1 MTIKL
6 EPGENLL
13 NIKLKPIPPKLDDL
27 DLSLLKMVS
36 SSLEGLR
43 VTERDRVLGTLNF
56 LYDALAAPT
65 GGQSYVS
72 IYGGLSY
79 LMSSVGREGRSL
91 NTASET
97 FSNFTVSG
105 LLSEKEES
113 SWMNKFRQIHT
124 EQYKV
129 IKSSAVKKEKLDEI
143 KAFFKKFLA
152 KYIEYGKVRC
162 QQE

>member
-1 MTIKL
+1 M
-6 EPGENLL
+6 GA
-13 NIKLKPIPPKLDDL
+13 
-27 DLSLLKMVS
+27 
-36 SSLEGLR
+36 
-43 VTERDRVLGTLNF
+43 LNF

-65 GGQSYVS
+65 DVQSYVS

-79 LMSSVGREGRSL
+79 LIGSVGREGKSL
-91 NTASET
+91 NTASKT
-97 FSNFTVSG
+97 FSRFKVSG
-105 LLSEKEES
+105 LLSEKEENGWTS
-113 SWMNKFRQIHT
+113 KFRQIHT

-129 IKSSAVKKEKLDEI
+129 IKSNAVKKEKLDEI